1 MTHKTTG
8 DVLRINIT
16 PPSTT
21 FPWIKIYRHPY
32 GIRKAGRE
40 VNYPGVG
47 AQKGKSR
54 EAVALEIGEDVIRSS
69 KVLTDWFKRH

>member
-1 MTHKTTG
+1 MNRKTRG

-16 PPSTT
+16 PPSKT

-32 GIRKAGRE
+32 GIRKAGAE
-40 VNYPGVG
+40 ANYPGAG

-54 EAVALEIGEDVIRSS
+54 KEVALEIGEDVIKSS
-69 KVLTDWFKRH
+69 KVLTNWFK